1 MLNINLWEINIH
13 YKLRSFSI
21 FLIVVNDESFNK
33 EIKIRE
39 GALEYVTE
47 GIECQLIKVM
57 MEIVQFLLHV
67 LDNKV

>member
-1 MLNINLWEINIH
+1 M
-13 YKLRSFSI
+13 LRSFSI

-57 MEIVQFLLHV
+57 TEIVQFLLHV
-67 LDNKV
+67 FR

>member
-1 MLNINLWEINIH
+1 M
-13 YKLRSFSI
+13 
-21 FLIVVNDESFNK
+21 NDESFNK

-57 MEIVQFLLHV
+57 TEIVQFILHV

>member
-1 MLNINLWEINIH
+1 M
-13 YKLRSFSI
+13 LRSFSI

-39 GALEYVTE
+39 RALEYITE
-47 GIECQLIKVM
+47 GIDCQLIKVTT
-57 MEIVQFLLHV
+57 EIVQFLLHV